1 MIRNRQL
8 AAIMF
13 TDIVGYTAMMQQDEK
28 QAVTAIKRHK
38 AIIEQAVPS
47 HQGDLIEFYGDGSLS
62 VFSSVTE
69 ALQCAVSIQW
79 QMQVKPA
86 IPLRIG
92 IHTGEILFEAGK
104 VMGDGVN
111 IASRLQALGSAGS
124 ILFSREVM
132 EKIRNHP
139 EYKPVALGVF
149 NLKNV
154 TNPMDVYALSGNG
167 LKVPDIRSLSV
178 EEKPSWW
185 STKAA
190 RRLLIAG
197 FIVLGILLLLLVVLP
212 DKHGPSFT
220 GQEKSIAVLPFDN
233 IGNDTLQDYFSDG
246 ITEDIITQLS
256 KIADLKVIS
265 RTSVMQYKN
274 SEKNIREIAD
284 ELHVSAILEGS
295 VRKVGNNLRINAQLI
310 DANTDQHIWAE
321 QYDRDASEVFA
332 IQTEVAEKIA
342 AQMNARL
349 TAEEGLRIGKKA
361 TSNMEAYEYYL
372 KAKKSPPW
380 ERVNLLKK
388 ALQEDSTFALAW
400 AELAHIYSFMLAQR
414 PEDKPAAIRKSLDAA
429 LTALHYGPD
438 LSETHMNMGDVLKT
452 ITLNPELSI
461 RELKESIRLNT
472 NNAEAYVY
480 LAYALME
487 LGRFEEAESNMNIAK
502 QLDPLSEVMWSSWI
516 RFYRYSRQPQQLMD
530 ISRFAPTRIKP
541 YFLQEVGYWYH
552 FLQNNGDSMM
562 HYATSRELPWMKG
575 IALSLTGRTDDA
587 RKLADSL
594 IAKSPYD
601 YAFSIG
607 IIYAWAGNKD
617 KAVEYLNLAYRL
629 YDYQLI
635 NIRVDKVFDP
645 LREEPGFKELLKRMD
660 AE

>member
-197 FIVLGILLLLLVVLP
+197 FIILGIFLLMPFVLP
-212 DKHGPSFT
+212 DKHGPTFT

-274 SEKNIREIAD
+274 SDKNIREIAD

-372 KAKKSPPW
+372 KAKKSPHW

-487 LGRFEEAESNMNIAK
+487 LGRFEEAESNMTIAK

-575 IALSLTGRTDDA
+575 IALSITGRTDEA

-601 YAFSIG
+601 HAFSIG

-645 LREEPGFKELLKRMD
+645 LREKPGFKQLLKRMD